1 MGEMGTELSAFMAEQ
16 LIDQLKQNDKLRAEA
31 VEAKMQAVR
40 AEAKVQVA
48 EAKAEA
54 KVHLAEAKALAKAAT
69 AKVERAGN
77 DARLRDQQLAA
88 LVSRLEAMLAS
99 KLLEEEEMFAIEDIL
114 ADCAPEDDRVT
125 ALIDLSSKMT
135 AERAFARQLRRK
147 YVAQ

>member
-40 AEAKVQVA
+40 AEAEAKVQVA
-48 EAKAEA
+48 EAKAEDT
-54 KVHLAEAKALAKAAT
+54 AAT

-88 LVSRLEAMLAS
+88 LTSRLEAMLAS